1 MKIKKIMKNISPLNN
16 TQEVPAALYVI
27 KKLLAFFLIYAVSAV
42 AGEAVVIGGLM
53 ARGYN
58 PLNGDMPTGYIAQ
71 LLPYYGF
78 AIFFIV
84 ALLYCKLVEKR
95 GIKSLG
101 FNKKVFDYVTGA
113 VIAILMIAVIAV
125 VCCITG
131 VFTFNGITSIN
142 VGYLLPMLIAFFI
155 QSAAEEV
162 MSRGFL
168 LTSLNKKTSLPVA
181 VFASATAFAIPH
193 LMSIMES
200 DTEFVIIG
208 IINLYLV
215 SIIFS
220 LLFMLRANIY
230 IACGLHCV
238 WNFLLNGVMGLSVS
252 GSNNNPDAP
261 MSFTVNAETI
271 LSGGAYGIESS
282 IITTV
287 VMVIVAVI
295 LVMIYRKRCE

>member
-1 MKIKKIMKNISPLNN
+1 MKTKKIMRNISPLNN
-16 TQEVPAALYVI
+16 EQEMPTALYVI
-27 KKLLAFFLIYAVSAV
+27 KKILGFFFIFGVSAV
-42 AGEAVVIGGLM
+42 AGEVAVIGGLIAM
-53 ARGYN
+53 GYK

-101 FNKKVFDYVTGA
+101 FNKKAFDYVIGA
-113 VIAILMIAVIAV
+113 GLAVLLLGVIAV
-125 VCCITG
+125 VCCAIG
-131 VFTFNGITSIN
+131 VFSFNGITSIN
-142 VGYLLPMLIAFFI
+142 IGYLLPLLIAFFI

-168 LTSLNKKTSLPVA
+168 LTSLNKRTSLPIA
-181 VFASATAFAIPH
+181 IFANSTAFAVPH
-193 LMSIMES
+193 LLSILDAE
-200 DTEFVIIG
+200 TEFVIIG

-215 SIIFS
+215 SIVFS
-220 LLFMLRANIY
+220 LLYMLRANIY
-230 IACGLHCV
+230 IVCGLHCV

-252 GSNNNPDAP
+252 GSNSNPNAP

-271 LSGGAYGIESS
+271 ISGGAYGLEAS

-287 VMVIVAVI
+287 VLGIATII
-295 LVMIYRKRCE
+295 LVKIYRKGEK